1 MGKIYQ
7 CIGRVAGTPYT
18 VKNTHINL
26 YCIEELCYYIVHNA
40 ELMDQTLASEE
51 LISWVNEECGLKD
64 LAVKIKERLHHS
76 IRPEAVAETVLNYCH
91 YCSADELERT
101 LKVIKGVCSESG
113 PERTKSLAEYFLAG
127 KRYAHAFSG
136 FERLYKYAGINGDEK
151 LKGECAYSLGVI
163 YAELFF
169 YEDAAERFKEAFEI
183 SGDRQACFSY
193 LAALR
198 MSMDEMEY
206 FKYVASLPSEYTEA
220 AAVEEAFRDAKPEK
234 IPEASGYEGYA
245 AAVKEEY
252 REMMAG

>member
-101 LKVIKGVCSESG
+101 LKVIKGV
-113 PERTKSLAEYFLAG
+113 RKVV
-127 KRYAHAFSG
+127 
-136 FERLYKYAGINGDEK
+136 
-151 LKGECAYSLGVI
+151 LKGRSHLRNIFLPEKGMHMHSP
-163 YAELFF
+163 
-169 YEDAAERFKEAFEI
+169 
-183 SGDRQACFSY
+183 
-193 LAALR
+193 ALR
-198 MSMDEMEY
+198 DYISMP
-206 FKYVASLPSEYTEA
+206 V
-220 AAVEEAFRDAKPEK
+220 
-234 IPEASGYEGYA
+234 
-245 AAVKEEY
+245 
-252 REMMAG
+252 